1 MMSRSRLVVSLLTLA
16 LALPAVAH
24 AQIPDSAIPLRTV
37 MDEMNTFRTKYAE
50 DYNKKDAAALAQDYT
65 ADAIVTTET
74 GETLVGQDAI
84 KAYLTKNA
92 PNFPHLVIESE
103 NVVAYGHTAI
113 DVGTVK
119 MHPASGGELIRR
131 YLVVLR
137 RGLQKGDWRIVRLS
151 LVPVEPM
158 KM

>member
-1 MMSRSRLVVSLLTLA
+1 MMSRSRLAASLLTLA

-37 MDEMNTFRTKYAE
+37 IDEMNTFRTTYAE
-50 DYNKKDAAALAQDYT
+50 DYNKKDVAALMKLYAS
-65 ADAIVTTET
+65 DAIVTNAE
-74 GETLVGQDAI
+74 GETMVGHDAI
-84 KAYLTKNA
+84 NEYMTKNA
-92 PNFPHLVIESE
+92 PNFPHIVINTE

-119 MHPASGGELIRR
+119 LHPASGGEMTQH

-137 RGLQKGDWRIVRLS
+137 RGLQKGDWKIVRLS
-151 LVPVEPM
+151 VVPVAAM

>member
-1 MMSRSRLVVSLLTLA
+1 MLSRSRLAASLLTLV
-16 LALPAVAH
+16 LAVPAMAH

-50 DYNKKDAAALAQDYT
+50 DYNKKDAAILAQDYT
-65 ADAIVTTET
+65 SDAIVTTET
-74 GETLVGQDAI
+74 GETLVGLDAI
-84 KAYLTKNA
+84 KAYLTKMA
-92 PNFPHLVIESE
+92 PTFPHIVITSE

-119 MHPASGGELIRR
+119 MHPASGGELTRR

-137 RGLQKGDWRIVRLS
+137 RGLQKGDWKIVRLS
-151 LVPVEPM
+151 LTPVEPA